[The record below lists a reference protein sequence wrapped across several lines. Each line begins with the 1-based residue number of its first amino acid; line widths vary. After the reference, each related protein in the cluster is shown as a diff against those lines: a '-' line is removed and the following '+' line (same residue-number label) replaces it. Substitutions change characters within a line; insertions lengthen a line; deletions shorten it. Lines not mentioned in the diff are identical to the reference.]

1 MCAPNQTT
9 HRTIEGVQV
18 LRDHNPSEVEC
29 CACVHVGISRPNVFA
44 GRWRDVGWSVRSITP
59 PQSDTQDRGG
69 VVVPLSIAL
78 IYVVKNMNN
87 IKPNSKTVFD
97 TRIRQ
102 PQVFVDL
109 NTKTRDSLGTRSPFA
124 IQ

>member
-1 MCAPNQTT
+1 M
-9 HRTIEGVQV
+9 
-18 LRDHNPSEVEC
+18 
-29 CACVHVGISRPNVFA
+29 HVGISRPNVFA

-109 NTKTRDSLGTRSPFA
+109 NNTKTREIVSEHGSPFA
-124 IQ
+124 VQ